1 MTKKVFIYI
10 IKECTDYIYN
20 TFIKGYD
27 KNDKQRRYVTKL
39 RIKNKAAA
47 RVDSC

>member
-10 IKECTDYIYN
+10 IKECTDYIYYK
-20 TFIKGYD
+20 FIKSYY
-27 KNDKQRRYVTKL
+27 KNDKQRYVTKI

-47 RVDSC
+47 RVDSY